1 MMSRITATVPA
12 LVVVLLRGA
21 LYTDLQRT
29 CEDTPATSPE
39 YKTRAGVRYLGHRG
53 HSRRLS
59 ILRTLH
65 GAFTNLT
72 LPTSGVAEVSV
83 RYIDPYDAER
93 ASPWTTLRLP
103 AAGST
108 ARKARRGR

>member
-1 MMSRITATVPA
+1 MLLTQPFARPSARLRRIKHR
-12 LVVVLLRGA
+12 LVLVLTGRPREA
-21 LYTDLQRT
+21 EAQ
-29 CEDTPATSPE
+29 
-39 YKTRAGVRYLGHRG
+39 VRYLGHRG

-65 GAFTNLT
+65 GVLTNLT

-83 RYIDPYDAER
+83 RYIDPYDVER

-103 AAGST
+103 ASGST
-108 ARKARRGR
+108 ARKARRAR